1 MKRACLKYTIMD
13 ENHLMRVHPN
23 YRDKLSDHL
32 KTNYSRMKKTDKIVR
47 ILPILFLLF
56 TLSTSCQKGLEKA
69 LDRAAD
75 SRETLTGMLN
85 DADKV
90 RGMFNSCY
98 AGVPKNRV
106 YLYFWT
112 SEEELTDNCFDPQGQ
127 SMGNWRSGL
136 LTPSNAAVWA
146 GEQTNTYTNTGI
158 AWWGRYWGALRQCNL
173 FIENVKN
180 ITVPIELL
188 PQSDR
193 DLMKEEAIALRA
205 FYQFKLISMYGPLPF
220 LDTSYEIDFTGWKEL
235 KRPTFD
241 EASKKIAA
249 DLQGVIDRKIIP
261 LKRDPTNTNDK
272 YRMPLAFV
280 YGLKSRVLLF
290 NASPL
295 YNPAGDIA
303 KYETAAAAARQ
314 LLDLNVYTLEPL
326 ANTKRMYISN
336 YNVDLEAVEVIWK
349 GRERL
354 SQLSN
359 IAGMNLSATNPVRSN
374 YSIAKS
380 GETPSQEIVDCYEMK
395 NGAMIIQNYDAT
407 HAKPTFTPEAIASG
421 YDDVNNPYAN
431 RDARLSKDILY
442 NGNYFGESYQLGSIN
457 VFTYLGAPGTGTNGN
472 TTTGVATKTCTGYYF
487 AKDRDPLWYGKGVT
501 GDGNGRCYQF
511 TVYMRIAE
519 IWLNYAEALCGAG
532 HFDDACT
539 ALDKTRLRAGQ
550 PSIKAVPGYQA
561 GNLQWLMKRIYNE
574 RRVELVLEDSR
585 FYDVRRWNLISNVNN
600 NMVSIIIPE
609 KVGSVYKY
617 TRFPVPYVWA
627 CHNEK
632 YKVLPIPLVDK
643 NLLPG
648 IYQPEAWR

>member
-1 MKRACLKYTIMD
+1 MKRAYLKTKITD
-13 ENHLMRVHPN
+13 ENLLMRIPSG
-23 YRDKLSDHL
+23 YK
-32 KTNYSRMKKTDKIVR
+32 KTNCPLMKKTDKIIR
-47 ILPILFLLF
+47 FIPILFLLL
-56 TLSTSCQKGLEKA
+56 TVTTGCQKSLEKA
-69 LDRAAD
+69 LERAAD
-75 SRETLTGMLN
+75 SRETLTGMLS

-90 RGMFNSCY
+90 RGMFNACY
-98 AGVPKNRV
+98 GGVPNNRV

-112 SEEELTDNCFDPQGQ
+112 SEEELTDNCIDPQPQ

-136 LTPSNAAVWA
+136 LTPSFAAVWA
-146 GEQTNTYTNTGI
+146 TQSTTNAYTNTNVS
-158 AWWGRYWGALRQCNL
+158 WWGRYWGALRECNL

-180 ITVPIELL
+180 ITVPLELL

-193 DLMKEEAIALRA
+193 DLMKDEAMALRA
-205 FYQFKLISMYGPLPF
+205 YYQFKLISMYGPLPF
-220 LDTSYEIDFTGWKEL
+220 LDTSYEIDFTGWKDL

-241 EASKKIAA
+241 EAAKKIAT
-249 DLQGVIDRKIIP
+249 DLQGIIDRKIIP
-261 LKRDPTNTNDK
+261 LKRDPANVNDK
-272 YRMPLAFV
+272 YRMPLSFV

-295 YNPAGDIA
+295 YNSTGDVA
-303 KYETAAAAARQ
+303 KYEAAAAAAKQ
-314 LLDLNVYTLEPL
+314 LLDLNAYTLEPL
-326 ANTKRMYISN
+326 SNTKRMYISN

-349 GRERL
+349 GRDRL

-359 IAGMNLSATNPVRSN
+359 IAGMDLSKTNPVRCN
-374 YSIAKS
+374 YAIAKA

-395 NGAMIIQNYDAT
+395 NGALIIQNYDAT
-407 HAKPTFTPEAIASG
+407 HAKPTFTSEAIAAG

-457 VFTYLGAPGTGTNGN
+457 VFTYLGCPGTGTNGN
-472 TTTGVATKTCTGYYF
+472 TTTGSNLKTCSGYYF
-487 AKDRDPLWYGKGVT
+487 AKDRDPLWYGKGVS

-532 HFDDACT
+532 HFDEACN

-585 FYDVRRWNLISNVNN
+585 FYDVRRWNLISDVNN
-600 NMVSIIIPE
+600 NNVSIIIPE
-609 KVGSVYKY
+609 KVGTNYKY
-617 TRFPVPYVWA
+617 TRFPCPYVYS
-627 CHNEK
+627 CFNEK
-632 YKVLPIPLVDK
+632 YKVLPIPLADK

-648 IYQPEAWR
+648 IDQPVAWQ